1 MAAAPNETVIPA
13 DNFREKLDDA
23 VDVTTVVMV
32 GGSALTLLGIE
43 AGSNS
48 LYGIG
53 LVVTGATGTLNLVA
67 RAARRVH
74 NYFSLASKPSV
85 ES

>member
-13 DNFREKLDDA
+13 DNLREKLDDA

-32 GGSALTLLGIE
+32 GGSALTLLGIG

-48 LYGIG
+48 LYEIG
-53 LVVTGATGTLNLVA
+53 LVITGAASSLNLVA

-74 NYFSLASKPSV
+74 SHFTLASKPLV